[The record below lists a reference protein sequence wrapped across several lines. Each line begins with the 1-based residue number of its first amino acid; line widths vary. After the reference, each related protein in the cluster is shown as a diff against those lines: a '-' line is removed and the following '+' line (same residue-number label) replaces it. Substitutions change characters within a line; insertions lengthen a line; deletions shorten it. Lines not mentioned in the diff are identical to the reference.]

1 MKEYGVVG
9 DIDSIVSKRDQCL
22 EGESILLIQVYTAFK
37 QTQDFQGRFV
47 NKWKKVINEKYQ
59 SLIQN
64 EILSVSNLLLT
75 KGTHVGCK
83 CLCTR

>member
-9 DIDSIVSKRDQCL
+9 DIDSIVSKRHQCL
-22 EGESILLIQVYTAFK
+22 EEESILLIQVYTTFK

-47 NKWKKVINEKYQ
+47 NKWKKIIDEKYQ

-64 EILSVSNLLLT
+64 EILSIRNLLFT
-75 KGTHVGCK
+75 KSTQVV
-83 CLCTR
+83 

>member
-1 MKEYGVVG
+1 VG
-9 DIDSIVSKRDQCL
+9 NINSIVSKGVQCL
-22 EGESILLIQVYTAFK
+22 EEESILLIQVYTTFK

-47 NKWKKVINEKYQ
+47 NKWKKIINEKYQ

-64 EILSVSNLLLT
+64 EISLISNLLFT
-75 KGTHVGCK
+75 KGTQVGCK

>member
-9 DIDSIVSKRDQCL
+9 DIDSIVSKRDQRL
-22 EGESILLIQVYTAFK
+22 EEESILLIRVYTTFK

-47 NKWKKVINEKYQ
+47 NKWKKIINEKYQ

-75 KGTHVGCK
+75 KGTQVDCK

>member
-1 MKEYGVVG
+1 MKEYGVMG
-9 DIDSIVSKRDQCL
+9 DIDSIVSKRHQCL
-22 EGESILLIQVYTAFK
+22 KEESILIIWVYTTFK

-47 NKWKKVINEKYQ
+47 NKWKKVIDEKYQ

-64 EILSVSNLLLT
+64 EILLIRNLLFT
-75 KGTHVGCK
+75 KSTQVGCK